1 MTSTSASVRIT
12 LDKKIIEEAFLSI
25 TPWSVKNA
33 ILKTR
38 IKLQDEVGSLD
49 VINVFI
55 VVHTGLTKSLCNVNY
70 AEYQGLRYGIG
81 YYSKGRSIWNSFHS
95 PQSEECAANCYS
107 ECDIR

>member
-38 IKLQDEVGSLD
+38 IKLQDEVRSLD

-55 VVHTGLTKSLCNVNY
+55 VVAY
-70 AEYQGLRYGIG
+70 
-81 YYSKGRSIWNSFHS
+81 RSN
-95 PQSEECAANCYS
+95 
-107 ECDIR
+107 